1 MKLSVWTEHTKCQ
14 MGKPTSVGLMFELTA
29 PTAPVIDNA
38 PAHQPKALVFLVD
51 RSGSM
56 GGNRI
61 EMAKQSII
69 DTLPRM
75 NREDYVSVII
85 FDGEAEVVLP
95 LHRVGNDVSA
105 DIAAVKQIESRGNT
119 NLEAGYRLAIEEA
132 KRAPR
137 NVPATII
144 LLSDGHANDGIVNPE
159 QLGQI
164 ASAAIEHFIT
174 TSTIGVG
181 DGYDETILSAI
192 GEGGNGNHIAAI
204 EPAEVVA
211 GLQSEIDGL
220 LQKTMLDF
228 SIEIELGPEFNGR
241 QSKIIAGRRMKKW
254 EHGHGWAK
262 ANAGDLASGEEKN
275 IVFELILDAN
285 PLAETGKTYYLQ
297 TVRWSYTDA
306 ITGEK
311 RSDVAICPIEIV
323 AANEWVEPQRDPNI
337 EAELKIVRLQELQK
351 RVWML
356 LEHGREDEANEL
368 LKQAG
373 MELEEFMRNNNV
385 SARSSSRLSAEASE
399 FLMLSQMDD
408 INLKRKRMAEHRN
421 RVARDKRN
429 FRDNN

>member
-228 SIEIELGPEFNGR
+228 TIEIELGPEFNGR

>member
-228 SIEIELGPEFNGR
+228 TVEIELGPEFNGR

-323 AANEWVEPQRDPNI
+323 AANEWVEPERDPNI